1 MLNYTVF
8 TFKFG
13 TALAVYEDDTIV
25 YISLGS
31 DNQELV
37 QEMKSDFKAI
47 DEPINANVDQKT
59 MESLKHYLNNQE
71 TPQPKYSYHL
81 FGTEFQRNV
90 WDCLI
95 QSKRGETF
103 TYSGLAEKL
112 GLGANS
118 SRAVANAVG
127 ANKISILIPCHR
139 ILRKDGDLGGYRWGP
154 DIKRKLLQ
162 EEAQSLN
169 AV

>member
-8 TFKFG
+8 TSKFG

-31 DNQELV
+31 DNLKLI
-37 QEMKSDFKAI
+37 QEMKSDFNAI

-59 MESLKHYLNNQE
+59 VEGLKHYLDNQDA
-71 TPQPKYSYHL
+71 PQPKYSYHL
-81 FGTEFQRNV
+81 FGTKFQRDV
-90 WDCLI
+90 WDRLI

-112 GLGANS
+112 GLSASS

-127 ANKISILIPCHR
+127 ANRISILIPCHR
-139 ILRKDGDLGGYRWGP
+139 VLRKDGDLGGYRWGP
-154 DIKRKLLQ
+154 TIKKKLLV